1 MLEIIIET
9 GILSIPFI
17 ILLSLF
23 FYIYEIAYKEKDAQ

>member
-1 MLEIIIET
+1 MLKIIAET

-23 FYIYEIAYKEKDAQ
+23 FYIYDSAYKEKDAQ

>member
-17 ILLSLF
+17 ILLIIFL
-23 FYIYEIAYKEKDAQ
+23 YIYDNAYKEKDAQ